1 MPSLLGTIIFS
12 IHQPRFSIFKLFDTL
27 YLVAAG
33 YCVYHGPAQE
43 VLPFFASVGF
53 TCEEHDNPADF
64 ILDISQGD
72 RPPTLNG
79 NIMNEANAPI
89 ETYLNEAYVKTGI
102 YQSIQQEIAE
112 QTTVER
118 ANAKPTPLAKK
129 SIFNEIVYV
138 SQRTLRNAFRNPML
152 TILQSAVS
160 MFLAV
165 LIGLIYY
172 QMDKYI
178 EVGLGNR
185 RGAIFFIVTNQ
196 VFSNLSAL
204 DLFIKERVLFVHEN
218 VSGYYHV
225 ITYFISKILCDILPL
240 RTIPA
245 VGFSLISYF
254 MMGLQM
260 SAEKF
265 FIFLFCIW
273 LSSTCASTLCFFVS
287 ASVSNFGKQLIAE
300 FSALAFCCLSPLG
313 VANLCAALFC
323 VLTLIFSGFLVK
335 ISSVLGFLEW
345 IQYFSIFRYASNI
358 LSINEFRGLTFCMQN
373 HTNICPRT
381 GEDVLTEW
389 EIEHD
394 TNWDLWKNF
403 VALGAMSIGFLA
415 LTYLQLRFMKKT
427 K

>member
-1 MPSLLGTIIFS
+1 M
-12 IHQPRFSIFKLFDTL
+12 
-27 YLVAAG
+27 
-33 YCVYHGPAQE
+33 
-43 VLPFFASVGF
+43 
-53 TCEEHDNPADF
+53 
-64 ILDISQGD
+64 
-72 RPPTLNG
+72 
-79 NIMNEANAPI
+79 MNEANAPI

-102 YQSIQQEIAE
+102 YQTIQQEIAE
-112 QTTVER
+112 QNTVDR
-118 ANAKPTPLAKK
+118 ANSKPTPLVKK

-172 QMDKYI
+172 RMDNYV

-260 SAEKF
+260 SVEKF
-265 FIFLFCIW
+265 FIFFFCIW

-287 ASVSNFGKQLIAE
+287 ASVSNFGK
-300 FSALAFCCLSPLG
+300 
-313 VANLCAALFC
+313 
-323 VLTLIFSGFLVK
+323 
-335 ISSVLGFLEW
+335 
-345 IQYFSIFRYASNI
+345 
-358 LSINEFRGLTFCMQN
+358 
-373 HTNICPRT
+373 
-381 GEDVLTEW
+381 
-389 EIEHD
+389 
-394 TNWDLWKNF
+394 
-403 VALGAMSIGFLA
+403 
-415 LTYLQLRFMKKT
+415 
-427 K
+427 